1 MKLNDYVRLV
11 FINIKSTKMASVLF
25 LIVSI
30 VILFLGNVFININPN
45 YSAYVEKV
53 FKEDVDMRTILVYK
67 EGLDYESTI
76 NDVLKI
82 NNVVFSYN
90 QQFNYMNVKS
100 YLNHNNSGR

>member
-53 FKEDVDMRTILVYK
+53 FKEDVCP
-67 EGLDYESTI
+67 
-76 NDVLKI
+76 
-82 NNVVFSYN
+82 
-90 QQFNYMNVKS
+90 KS
-100 YLNHNNSGR
+100 L